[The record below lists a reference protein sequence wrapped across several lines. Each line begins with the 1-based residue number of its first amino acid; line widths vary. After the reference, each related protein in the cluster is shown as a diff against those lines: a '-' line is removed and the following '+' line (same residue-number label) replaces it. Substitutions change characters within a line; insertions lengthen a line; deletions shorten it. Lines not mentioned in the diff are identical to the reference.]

1 MRLLIGLLLSS
12 WFVSTLAR
20 AETPLRVDVSA
31 ERMRVDGSLR
41 EWKGAR
47 FTTLGAQPGP
57 EVRFALATA
66 DGGLYVGAEVHDAQV
81 VRTKGVGGRQ
91 DALVLTLAMPDAS
104 GGFRSTEI
112 WLHPGVAGKSKAE
125 AGLRTGSGAP
135 RSEPRIKVVEGP
147 REQGAEGFVL
157 EAFVPWSLV
166 QGAEIWEQGRGALRF
181 ENVDA
186 KGGAPA
192 RIATSERSL
201 PKDMPRLALGQG
213 HNDFLGSFLS
223 SQSLVGVEPR
233 YDLRGNVHGD
243 AAPERVVIVD
253 RFVVVYGP
261 GFKKG
266 ESYAYAALPL
276 GAGGGVKQAELTDLT
291 ADGRAEL
298 VLTLRQ
304 RNDLGARDVWMV
316 YALDGESPQPVFGV
330 ELRKEAAGG
339 FIENSLKLERKG
351 KDTPRI
357 VVSVGRAQQL
367 DATNYRESSARDVQ
381 PILLPWGPVKAR
393 TYGYQDG
400 TFRVLSEQAQASAAQ
415 ASAPQAASAPRASEP
430 EEVVVRP
437 SVEAVLDLFKR
448 ERKLPKSL
456 KARRV
461 RTGNFIGG
469 PQNEQLF
476 ELSNYLVLVGPELGD
491 GGSYLAYGLPVKDP
505 ADTLY
510 IGHADVTGDGLNEIF
525 VRIKQ
530 PLLGAEGVHREVVL
544 VLRADASGRLTRAMA
559 AEVTRRQGDKVV
571 ENRVLTRGGTLVID
585 PGRAVGWSE
594 SDYPFTR
601 DETGGADGLLLPW
614 ADAPRTYRL
623 AGDSLV
629 PAQ

>member
-1 MRLLIGLLLSS
+1 MRLWIGLLLSS

-20 AETPLRVDVSA
+20 AETPLRVDASA

-41 EWKGAR
+41 EWQGAR
-47 FTTLGAQPGP
+47 FTTLGAPPGP

-66 DGGLYVGAEVHDAQV
+66 DGGLYLGADVHDTQV

-91 DALVLTLAMPDAS
+91 DALVLTLAMPDAQ

-147 REQGAEGFVL
+147 REGGAEGFVL

-181 ENVDA
+181 ENVDD
-186 KGGAPA
+186 KGAPT
-192 RIATSERSL
+192 RLATSQRSQ
-201 PKDMPRLALGQG
+201 PKELPRLVLGVG

-223 SQSLVGVEPR
+223 SQGLAGVEPR

-243 AAPERVVIVD
+243 GAPERVVIVD

-261 GFKKG
+261 GYKQG

-276 GAGGGVKQAELTDLT
+276 GTGGGIKQAELMDLT

-304 RNDLGARDVWMV
+304 RNELGAREVWMV

-330 ELRKEAAGG
+330 ELRKEASGG
-339 FIENSLKLERKG
+339 FIENTFQLERKG
-351 KDTPRI
+351 KDAPRI

-367 DATNYRESSARDVQ
+367 DASNYRESSARDVQ
-381 PILLPWGPVKAR
+381 PVLLPWGAVKAR

-400 TFRVLSEQAQASAAQ
+400 AFRVLSEQAQAGAAQ
-415 ASAPQAASAPRASEP
+415 PSAPQAAASAREP
-430 EEVVVRP
+430 EQVVVRP

-448 ERKLPKSL
+448 DAKLPKGL

-461 RTGNFIGG
+461 RTGNFFGG
-469 PQNEQLF
+469 PQKEQLF
-476 ELSNYLVLVGPELGD
+476 ELGTYLVMVGPELGD

-510 IGHADVTGDGLNEIF
+510 LGHADVTGDGLNEIF

-530 PLLGAEGVHREVVL
+530 PLTGAEGVHREVVL
-544 VLRADASGRLTRAMA
+544 VLRADASGRLARALA
-559 AEVTRRQGDKVV
+559 AEVTRRQGDKVI
-571 ENRVLTRGGTLVID
+571 ENRVLTRGGRLVID

-601 DETGGADGLLLPW
+601 DEIGGADGLLLPW
-614 ADAPRTYRL
+614 ADAARSYRL
-623 AGDSLV
+623 AGERLV
-629 PAQ
+629 PTP